1 MTEGGSV
8 KTEAKPTPHSPP
20 PPTGPLLRDCGHFRR
35 KPPTSPIVLPFPKQG
50 HSHLC
55 AEVR

>member
-8 KTEAKPTPHSPP
+8 KTEAKPTP
-20 PPTGPLLRDCGHFRR
+20 PTGPLSRDCGHFRR